1 MTSPTSTHDSVRVH
15 AENIGGIDEATV
27 SLSSGVTVLS
37 GRNATNRTSFLQAI
51 MAGVGSDRVSL
62 KADAEKGLVELD
74 LGEETYTRTL
84 TRRDGR
90 IVTGGDPY
98 LDEPDVADL
107 FAFLLETNE
116 ARQAVAR
123 GDDLRELIMRPVDTE
138 EITAEIERLE
148 AEKRNLDQRLDELS
162 SLERELPE
170 LEEQRRKLQEKIEEK
185 RAELEATEEEIEKTD
200 TSIAESREEKEEL
213 EQTLDD
219 LKATRSDLDD
229 VRFQLETERES
240 LQALQTERDELET
253 RREDLPES
261 TEEAVA
267 EIDSELEAVRDRRR
281 ELDSTLNELQTIIQF
296 NEEML
301 QGTSTEVLSVLR
313 EEEEGALTD
322 QLLADDDTVACWTCG
337 STVESEQIEGTLGK
351 LQNLRK
357 QKANE
362 REDVDQQLDS
372 LTEKRSK
379 LGAREDEREEVE
391 RRLEQIDSERERRES
406 SIEDLEARREELIED
421 IERLEETVDER
432 ERDAQNDVLERHR
445 EANQL
450 EFELGRL
457 ESDLEDVESEIDS
470 IETDIA
476 EREDLQERREG
487 VQERLQNQRT
497 RIDQIEREAV
507 EQFNEHMA
515 EVLDLLEYTN
525 LERIWIERTEDEV
538 REGRRKTTRQTFDL
552 HIVRNTDSG
561 ATYEDTVD
569 HLSESEREVTGL
581 VFALAGYLV
590 HDVYETVPFVLLDS
604 LEAIDSERIADLIEY
619 LQEYVEYLIVALLP
633 EDASALDEGY
643 KRVSEI

>member
-15 AENIGGIDEATV
+15 AENIGGIDETTV

-62 KADAEKGLVELD
+62 KADAEEGLVELD